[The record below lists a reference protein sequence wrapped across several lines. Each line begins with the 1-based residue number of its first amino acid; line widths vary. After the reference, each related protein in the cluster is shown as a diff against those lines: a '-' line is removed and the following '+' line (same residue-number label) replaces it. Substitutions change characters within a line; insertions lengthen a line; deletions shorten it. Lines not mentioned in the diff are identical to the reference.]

1 MIQSADDADENIKN
15 KDTYVIISLA
25 TQVSFKA
32 KYLFFYLRSSASS
45 ADK

>member
-1 MIQSADDADENIKN
+1 MIQSADDADENIKD
-15 KDTYVIISLA
+15 KDTYVIISVV

-32 KYLFFYLRSSASS
+32 IAVFYLRKSASS